1 MIYLKQDFD
10 PIHTFE
16 CGQCFRWNQSDNGYI
31 GICGGKV
38 CRVSN
43 DTIYCPD
50 SDNEYWTNYFSADT
64 DYSEIKKYLES
75 HDETLKKCIDFG
87 GGIRILHQDIWETI
101 ISFIISANNNI
112 PRIKKILE
120 TMCREF
126 GDKIDFKYN
135 SKLGIPEGEYYSF
148 PEPEH
153 LNSLSIEDLACL
165 RAGYRDKYI
174 MDAAEK
180 VSSGEVN
187 LKDIPEMPTEL
198 AKKELLK
205 IKGVGGKVADCILLF
220 SMGRYE
226 LFPKDVWI
234 KRILNQ
240 VYGVEEKE
248 TDSFVTEKYG
258 NYAGFAQQYMYYYY
272 RENDI
277 EK

>member
-16 CGQCFRWNQSDNGYI
+16 CGQCFRWNQSDSGYI

-112 PRIKKILE
+112 
-120 TMCREF
+120 
-126 GDKIDFKYN
+126 
-135 SKLGIPEGEYYSF
+135 
-148 PEPEH
+148 
-153 LNSLSIEDLACL
+153 
-165 RAGYRDKYI
+165 
-174 MDAAEK
+174 
-180 VSSGEVN
+180 
-187 LKDIPEMPTEL
+187 
-198 AKKELLK
+198 
-205 IKGVGGKVADCILLF
+205 
-220 SMGRYE
+220 
-226 LFPKDVWI
+226 
-234 KRILNQ
+234 
-240 VYGVEEKE
+240 
-248 TDSFVTEKYG
+248 
-258 NYAGFAQQYMYYYY
+258 QQ
-272 RENDI
+272 
-277 EK
+277 